1 MIDSR
6 IYIKSLNATE
16 AGETNTNDSYI
27 LIPKG
32 FDASDFFDLTE
43 GNKKFFDAI
52 DPESNKKY
60 NLRFE
65 VTSKTKEQ
73 RIYKLGVFCR
83 EKGLHAGD
91 TISIE
96 HLVIDGE
103 SSFIIR
109 SRHLENIVLLQK
121 FKGDYIIGRNDL
133 GDSLFETPL
142 TLKYNGY
149 DINLTLSFKERAQK
163 RSDSP
168 DEYDVYEAKLATG
181 QRLSEVNKDGYII
194 IDIDDRAIIP
204 FEPTKEYRITQE

>member
-83 EKGLHAGD
+83 EKRP
-91 TISIE
+91 TCW
-96 HLVIDGE
+96 
-103 SSFIIR
+103 
-109 SRHLENIVLLQK
+109 RHN
-121 FKGDYIIGRNDL
+121 
-133 GDSLFETPL
+133 
-142 TLKYNGY
+142 
-149 DINLTLSFKERAQK
+149 
-163 RSDSP
+163 
-168 DEYDVYEAKLATG
+168 
-181 QRLSEVNKDGYII
+181 
-194 IDIDDRAIIP
+194 
-204 FEPTKEYRITQE
+204 

>member
-32 FDASDFFDLTE
+32 FDASDFFSLTE

-103 SSFIIR
+103 SSYIIR
-109 SRHLENIVLLQK
+109 YRHLQNIVLLQK
-121 FKGDYIIGRNDL
+121 FRGDYIIGRNDL
-133 GDSLFETPL
+133 GTSLFSTPL
-142 TLKYNGY
+142 TLRNNGY
-149 DINLTLSFKERAQK
+149 NIALSLNFKERAHK

-168 DEYDVYEAKLATG
+168 DQYDVYEAKLSTG
-181 QRLSEVNKDGYII
+181 QKLSDINNDAYII
-194 IDIDDRAIIP
+194 IDIANQAILP
-204 FEPTKEYRITQE
+204 FEQTKEYRITQE